1 MANLCRRSFL
11 LAPVLAVPLRA
22 ANTFSVLDFGA
33 KPDGETL
40 NTGALQRAIDECG
53 RKGGGTVTLAAGR
66 YVSGTILLRD
76 GVTLR
81 LEEGATLLG
90 STNLADYRL
99 IDDFRDGTGAA
110 MGYCFVGAVEQKNVG
125 IEGPGAIDGRGKE
138 VLAARGPGDRS
149 KRPFLVR
156 LLRCSGVSLDGV
168 ELRQSAAWCTHLF
181 RCRDVTAAG
190 VRIYNHAGSNND
202 GFDIDSCQ
210 RVRIADC
217 DIDTGDDSICLKT
230 TGPQPC
236 RDVAIRN
243 CRLKS
248 NCAAVKC
255 GTESVGDF
263 ENIRVTDCRILGAGL
278 GGIKLLSVDGSNLRD
293 VVVSGVTM
301 EAGRVPVFLRLGAR
315 LKTFRA
321 GDEKKPVGS
330 LKGVAIRN
338 LRATAEG
345 PGILISGIPGHS
357 VEDVTFDDVVIRLP
371 GGGVKDDPPVAVP
384 EAEAAYP
391 EIRMFGPKLPAWG
404 VYARHVRGLKMSG
417 VRMSVEKADGRP
429 ERVMEDAE

>member
-1 MANLCRRSFL
+1 MIDRRSFL
-11 LAPVLAVPLRA
+11 FAPGLVMPMRA
-22 ANTFSVLDFGA
+22 AAVVSVLDFGA

-40 NTGALQRAIDECG
+40 NTESLQRAIDECG
-53 RKGGGTVTLAAGR
+53 RKGGGTVRFPAGR
-66 YVSGTILLRD
+66 YVSGTILLQD

-110 MGYCFVGAVEQKNVG
+110 MGYCFIGAVDRKNVG
-125 IEGPGAIDGRGKE
+125 IEGPGTIDGRGKE
-138 VLAARGPGDRS
+138 VLAARGPADRS

-156 LLRCSGVSLDGV
+156 FLRCSGVELHGV
-168 ELRQSAAWCTHLF
+168 EMRQSAAWCTHLF
-181 RCRDVTAAG
+181 QCRDVTATN
-190 VRIYNHAGSNND
+190 VRIDNHAGSNND

-210 RVRIADC
+210 AVLITEC

-230 TGPQPC
+230 TGAQAC
-236 RDVAIRN
+236 RDVTITN

-263 ENIRVTDCRILGAGL
+263 EHIRVAGCHILGAGL
-278 GGIKLLSVDGSNLRD
+278 GGIKLLSVDGGNLRD
-293 VVVSGVTM
+293 VTVSGIRM
-301 EAGRVPVFLRLGAR
+301 SAGRVPIFLRLGAR

-321 GDEKKPVGS
+321 GDAKKPVGS
-330 LKGVAIRN
+330 LKGVTIRN
-338 LRATAEG
+338 FTATAEG
-345 PGILISGIPGHS
+345 PGVLICGIPEHN
-357 VEDVTFDDVVIRLP
+357 VENITLDHVTVRLP
-371 GGGVKDDPPVAVP
+371 GGVAKDDPPLVVP
-384 EAEAAYP
+384 EVEAAYP

-404 VYARHVRGLKMSG
+404 MYVRHVRGLKLSD
-417 VRMSVEKADGRP
+417 VAMSVEKADGRP
-429 ERVMEDAE
+429 ERVMEDAG